1 MRYVTQLIIWS
12 VTLVVTEAVR
22 HEILSVEGEDVIL
35 RCEASAK
42 SGVQYHSVI
51 WYKVTKEPSRLLTGL
66 VMKRLSKINSR
77 VEKYK
82 GVVREIEL
90 LENSTNLFMPNV
102 TTEDAGIY
110 SCFLS
115 APLGHQNQE
124 GEVHLKVYEDATV
137 EALKFNNNDT
147 IYIAAL
153 TVLGLALLIM
163 FISYVCLRNIPQ
175 SNKKIPKQLMFTIP
189 HQGKELITTLQSK
202 SLICKTL
209 PEVFV

>member
-1 MRYVTQLIIWS
+1 MRYFAQLIVCF

-137 EALKFNNNDT
+137 EPLKFNNNDT

-175 SNKKIPKQLMFTIP
+175 SNKKIQKQFMFTIP

>member
-1 MRYVTQLIIWS
+1 MRYFAQLIVCF

-124 GEVHLKVYEDATV
+124 GEVHLKVYDATV
-137 EALKFNNNDT
+137 EPLKFNNNDT

-175 SNKKIPKQLMFTIP
+175 SNKKIQKQFMFTIP